1 MYLINMKTYEIKL
14 EKGKYNIYYYIN
26 EVVETKEFYALD
38 LANPLCEI
46 RQGYKLKE

>member
-1 MYLINMKTYEIKL
+1 MKTYEVKL

-26 EVVETKEFYALD
+26 GEQETKEFYALD
-38 LANPLCEI
+38 LENPISEI